1 MGSKTVLVNESRGTV
16 IMKFRIV
23 VTSRERDWRMDS
35 FNLTNFGVVSIVFF
49 VQRA

>member
-23 VTSRERDWRMDS
+23 VTSM
-35 FNLTNFGVVSIVFF
+35 GKKAHVKG
-49 VQRA
+49 